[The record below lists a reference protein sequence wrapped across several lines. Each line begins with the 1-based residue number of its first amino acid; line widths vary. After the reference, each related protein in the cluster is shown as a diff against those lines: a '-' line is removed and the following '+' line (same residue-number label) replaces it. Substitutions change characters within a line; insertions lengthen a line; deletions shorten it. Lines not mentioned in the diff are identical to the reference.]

1 MIYRVTAG
9 IFISILY
16 LLVFTGTVDWFEGFN
31 RSQKAIFAAET
42 VSIVKAT
49 LGIIYI
55 YLMAFASIYLI
66 IFSEEGHK
74 ILIGFFLVPVVFG
87 ILLAFQ

>member
-1 MIYRVTAG
+1 MIYRVTSG

-42 VSIVKAT
+42 VSIVKAMS
-49 LGIIYI
+49 GIIYI
-55 YLMAFASIYLI
+55 
-66 IFSEEGHK
+66 
-74 ILIGFFLVPVVFG
+74 
-87 ILLAFQ
+87 